1 MDPSG
6 GQFFLRCILR
16 QAITQ
21 AIEIHVIELLVL
33 IEARKDYGVL
43 PGIWVD
49 VALQALG
56 ANFLHHALHRGIY

>member
-1 MDPSG
+1 VDPSG

-21 AIEIHVIELLVL
+21 AIEIDVIELLVL

-43 PGIWVD
+43 AGIWVD
-49 VALQALG
+49 LAL
-56 ANFLHHALHRGIY
+56 